1 MPVQQFSFK
10 KVVQRV
16 ITRPMGDMLC
26 GAEVEGMSA
35 IGRVADRFLSPVVGV
50 YFFHHGEHPRI
61 SLLVVTKLQRLG
73 SSTEFTVQ
81 TNTTK
86 RNEKSLP
93 LQGRRLKPSNDNP
106 SEIKLNN
113 ALPCAQQKR
122 N

>member
-1 MPVQQFSFK
+1 MEALGEAELLEFARAQG
-10 KVVQRV
+10 
-16 ITRPMGDMLC
+16 IT
-26 GAEVEGMSA
+26 SA
-35 IGRVADRFLSPVVGV
+35 QGL
-50 YFFHHGEHPRI
+50 FFHHGEHPRI

-86 RNEKSLP
+86 QNEKSLP